1 MAINQET
8 GMQHV
13 ENLLNNTFNFGIYHS
28 AANTEVFDY
37 LMYLRDFLADQEQEF
52 YDILNVGSI
61 GGLNALLKNIN
72 ISHNLSVLDAGG
84 VVFQEIKNKFIFKD
98 KSKSDDQKDQ
108 KTEQDIFTLLN
119 ETLNEIPLDKFYTQE
134 DLQYII
140 TNSMEYD
147 LLMEMLANAFNN
159 IKFDN
164 GMIKYEF
171 RTMYGKT
178 SVHSKKTIGEAKIV
192 VIDLIKAIKS
202 KGKTPGK
209 ITIADNHIKFTG
221 NSLLLP
227 PKTQEEI
234 RNVIRPALE
243 EYLNKSYEG
252 KKLLENMSFDQIRS
266 EVIKIIREKGV
277 YLDND
282 DIKACDNID
291 IGAGAGNISGF
302 LGELQSRLI
311 FKALFQNI
319 KDARII
325 DKGASFIKS
334 MSGATQ
340 MDPADTM
347 VQVANQI
354 FNIQVK
360 NYAKGGAEW
369 GSSGK
374 SKMIQIFEEKK
385 EVKNYMTAVGFMQER
400 LQLKDRLLTEFFGA
414 ATWHNLNPKYSK
426 DPSYEKYKIIYKEFS
441 DIFDSLKDT
450 FDTFLPNIIRLTALI
465 NGVDTQY
472 ENFYFQKG
480 YMIPASAIIDGI
492 IDALYNAPSNKIFTS
507 SYEMYPGESKYT
519 YENPWVNDYTP
530 FAKDTMIAYH
540 VSINFNIILRNL
552 GL

>member
-98 KSKSDDQKDQ
+98 KSKSDDQKEQ

-369 GSSGK
+369 GGAGIKINAENLRGAS
-374 SKMIQIFEEKK
+374 
-385 EVKNYMTAVGFMQER
+385 TAASFITER
-400 LQLKDRLLTEFFGA
+400 LQVNLPFLFEFFGA
-414 ATWHNLNPKYSK
+414 ATWHNLNPEYSD
-426 DPSYEKYKIIYKEFS
+426 DPSYPDYVATYAEFQG
-441 DIFDSLKDT
+441 IFESLKES
-450 FDTFLPNIIRLTALI
+450 FDTFIPNIIRLTAIIEGSDL
-465 NGVDTQY
+465 QY
-472 ENFYFQKG
+472 ENFYFSKG
-480 YMIPASAIIDGI
+480 RMIPASAIIDGI
-492 IDALYNAPSNKIFTS
+492 QDALFDAPSKKIFTS
-507 SYEMYPGESKYT
+507 SYGMTPGASHYT
-519 YENPWVNDYTP
+519 YQRPYISSYAS
-530 FAKDTMIAYH
+530 FAKETGITWHISM
-540 VSINFNIILRNL
+540 NFNKVLASI